1 MTAPPVRQ
9 VRREEPP
16 PAPGTVSV
24 RVQGRPEDVDAYVEQ
39 LLQAVEPGRR
49 TVWRGRRYDDRN
61 GVTVRQYL
69 TVDLRAAP
77 PS

>member
-1 MTAPPVRQ
+1 VT
-9 VRREEPP
+9 
-16 PAPGTVSV
+16 V

-49 TVWRGRRYDDRN
+49 TVGRGRRYDDRN
-61 GVTVRQYL
+61 GITVRQYL

>member
-1 MTAPPVRQ
+1 
-9 VRREEPP
+9 
-16 PAPGTVSV
+16 
-24 RVQGRPEDVDAYVEQ
+24 VDAYVEQ